1 MAPNNPVLHTDRL
14 TLRPVTLDDVEAT
27 WRYRRLPEVDEW
39 LGIRY
44 RDFEEFR
51 AGSLEP
57 DQLASNWVM
66 LLGPDPSGPQIG
78 DLMLR
83 IGDPWAQADVAE
95 QARNR
100 QAELGWVLDPDHAGQ
115 GYATE
120 AVNELI
126 RYCFDDLG
134 LHRVKAGCF
143 LDNEPSWRLM
153 ERVGMRREEHAVKDS
168 LHRTRGW
175 IDGLTYA
182 LLAEEW
188 RAVRD

>member
-1 MAPNNPVLHTDRL
+1 MVPNRPVLHTARL
-14 TLRPVTLDDVEAT
+14 TLRPVTPTDAESM
-27 WRYRRLPEVDEW
+27 WRYRRLPEVTEW
-39 LGIRY
+39 LGGRHAT
-44 RDFEEFR
+44 FEEYRTHFVD
-51 AGSLEP
+51 P
-57 DQLASNWVM
+57 DQQANNWVM
-66 LLGPDPSGPQIG
+66 LLGPDLSGKLIG

-95 QARNR
+95 QARGR
-100 QAELGWVLDPDHAGQ
+100 QAELGWVLDPSYAGH

-126 RYCFDDLG
+126 RYCFEDLG

-143 LDNEPSWRLM
+143 LDNQPSWRLM
-153 ERVGMRREEHAVKDS
+153 ERVGMRREEHAVRDS
-168 LHRTRGW
+168 LHRSRGW

-188 RAVRD
+188 RSAHS

>member
-1 MAPNNPVLHTDRL
+1 MALDNPVLHTQRL
-14 TLRPVTLDDVEAT
+14 TLRPVTPDDAEVI
-27 WRYRRLPEVDEW
+27 WRYRRLPTVTEW
-39 LGIRY
+39 LGGLHADFDGY
-44 RDFEEFR
+44 RTHF
-51 AGSLEP
+51 LEP
-57 DQLASNWVM
+57 DQMASNWVM
-66 LLGPDPSGPQIG
+66 LLGPDPTGPLIG

-83 IGDPWAQADVAE
+83 IGDAWAQADVAE
-95 QARNR
+95 QARGR
-100 QAELGWVLDPDHAGQ
+100 QAELGWVLDPTYAGQ

-126 RYCFDDLG
+126 RYCFADLG

-168 LHRTRGW
+168 LHRSRGW

-182 LLAEEW
+182 LLAEQW
-188 RAVRD
+188 RSSRD